1 MYQLI
6 QQQNELSHILS
17 EMEQTLTYALDS
29 EFVKV
34 DTLWPKLGL
43 FQINVSG
50 KVYLLDG
57 VHLDLTEFWQ
67 KLQKANQNIFHA
79 CSEDIDL
86 FYHYSKIKPLHNI
99 FDTQLAM
106 SFLGHGLQVSYQNA
120 LQLYLNIEIE
130 KDHTRSDWTARPLSQ
145 EQLCYAAND
154 VEFLP
159 TLAEKIKQDLQHKQL
174 LAYVEE
180 DCRSL
185 AYEISLETPTDELYK
200 DVGNYRHSRRQLM
213 QLQQL
218 SVWREQLVKALNI
231 PRSFVLKNNVMI
243 ELVEKNPKNQFQ
255 LSNIKGMRPNIIRE
269 YGKVILDLLKFLPEK
284 DLWPLSLARPVKQI
298 SKEVAEQV
306 DELIECIAQETKVPR
321 AVLMRKKWLN
331 ELYHHV
337 VFHHQDIEHL
347 SCYLKGWRYPLL
359 VEPLLK
365 ILQADKLNLTQQM
378 KIRK

>member
-57 VHLDLTEFWQ
+57 VTLDLTEFWH

-106 SFLGHGLQVSYQNA
+106 SFLGYGLQVSYQNA

-130 KDHTRSDWTARPLSQ
+130 KDHTRSDWTARPLSR

-269 YGKVILDLLKFLPEK
+269 YGKVILDLLRFLPEK

-306 DELIECIAQETKVPR
+306 DELIDRIAQETKVPR

>member
-57 VHLDLTEFWQ
+57 VTLDLTEFWQ

-79 CSEDIDL
+79 CSEDVDL
-86 FYHYSKIKPLHNI
+86 FYYYSKIKPLHNI

-106 SFLGHGLQVSYQNA
+106 SFLGYGLQVSYQNA

-130 KDHTRSDWTARPLSQ
+130 KDHTRSDWTARPLSR

-154 VEFLP
+154 VKFLP
-159 TLAEKIKQDLQHKQL
+159 TLAERIKQDLQDKQL

-185 AYEISLETPTDELYK
+185 AYEISLETSTDELYK

-255 LSNIKGMRPNIIRE
+255 LSSIKGMRPNIIRE

-298 SKEVAEQV
+298 SKEVAEQI
-306 DELIECIAQETKVPR
+306 DELIDRIAQETNVPR

-337 VFHHQDIEHL
+337 VFHYQDIEHL

>member
-57 VHLDLTEFWQ
+57 VTLDLTEFWQ

-120 LQLYLNIEIE
+120 LQIYLNIEIE
-130 KDHTRSDWTARPLSQ
+130 KDHTRSDWTARPLSR

-298 SKEVAEQV
+298 SKEVAVQV
-306 DELIECIAQETKVPR
+306 DELIDRIAQETKVPR

>member
-6 QQQNELSHILS
+6 QHQSELLSILDKMKPTS
-17 EMEQTLTYALDS
+17 IYALDT

-43 FQINVSG
+43 FQINLDG
-50 KVYLLDG
+50 EVYLLDG
-57 VHLDLTEFWQ
+57 VHLDLSLFWQ
-67 KLQKANQNIFHA
+67 KLIQAKQNIFHA
-79 CSEDIDL
+79 CSEDVDL
-86 FYHYSKIKPLHNI
+86 FYCYSKIKPLKNI

-120 LQLYLNIEIE
+120 LQMYLGVDIE

-145 EQLCYAAND
+145 AQLCYAAND

-159 TLAEKIKQDLQHKQL
+159 HLAEKIKQELQHKNL

-180 DCRSL
+180 DCQSL
-185 AYEISLETPTDELYK
+185 AYEISLETPTEELYR
-200 DVGNYRHSRRQLM
+200 DVGNYRHSRKQLM

-218 SVWREQLVKALNI
+218 SVWREQLVKALNT

-243 ELVEKNPKNQFQ
+243 ELVEKNPRNQFQ
-255 LSNIKGMRPNIIRE
+255 LSHIKGMRPNIIRE
-269 YGKVILDLLKFLPEK
+269 YGKVILDLLQFLPEK
-284 DLWPLSLARPVKQI
+284 EEWPLNLARPVKQI
-298 SKEVAEQV
+298 SKDIAEQV
-306 DELIECIAQETKVPR
+306 ETIIERVSFETGIPR

-337 VFHHQDIEHL
+337 VFYHQDINHL

-359 VEPLLK
+359 VQPLLEVLK
-365 ILQADKLNLTQQM
+365 ADKHNLAQQM